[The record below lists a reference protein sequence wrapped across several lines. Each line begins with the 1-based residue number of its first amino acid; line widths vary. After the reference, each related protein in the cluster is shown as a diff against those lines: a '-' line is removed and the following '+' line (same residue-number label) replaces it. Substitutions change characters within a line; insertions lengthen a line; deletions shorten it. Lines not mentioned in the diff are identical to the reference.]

1 MIPESESLPG
11 PAPAEHKPALP
22 NDMFVELEQLGG
34 EPIAVVH
41 VRGTVNRFSGPRL
54 KDVLGRALE
63 AGSNQL
69 VVDMTDLASVDSSGL
84 GVLVGTLKRARQTGG
99 GLRLAGANKRLAT
112 ILSRTSLDRLL
123 HHDDSVQDAI
133 TYFRSSGQPTS

>member
-1 MIPESESLPG
+1 MQLLHHSEHAWS
-11 PAPAEHKPALP
+11 
-22 NDMFVELEQLGG
+22 
-34 EPIAVVH
+34 
-41 VRGTVNRFSGPRL
+41 
-54 KDVLGRALE
+54 RALE

-123 HHDDSVQDAI
+123 HHDDSVQDAV
-133 TYFRSSGQPTS
+133 TYFRGSDPTNS

>member
-1 MIPESESLPG
+1 M
-11 PAPAEHKPALP
+11 
-22 NDMFVELEQLGG
+22 GG
-34 EPIAVVH
+34 
-41 VRGTVNRFSGPRL
+41 FLGPRPE
-54 KDVLGRALE
+54 R
-63 AGSNQL
+63 L
-69 VVDMTDLASVDSSGL
+69 VKLLREVFGPWGLDTSIVDMTDLASVDSSGL

-133 TYFRSSGQPTS
+133 SYFRSSDQPTS